1 MIPAKTYPRMN
12 PNEFWALVALA
23 AAMSF
28 SPGPN
33 TTLSA
38 ALGANLGL
46 RRALPFVCSVPVGW
60 SLLLT
65 LCALGLGALILAA
78 PGLVWVLKAV
88 GVGYLLWL
96 ALKLARSS
104 SLIQSAEPVQV
115 GFFQGIGLQFLNI
128 KAWMLALTVV
138 SGWVAGQGSV
148 LLRLAQVVPVMMA
161 FAFCSNLSYAWV
173 GSLLRQWLAGPDG
186 SGLRLLRFNRL
197 MAAVLTLTGLWILL
211 Q

>member
-1 MIPAKTYPRMN
+1 
-12 PNEFWALVALA
+12 
-23 AAMSF
+23 
-28 SPGPN
+28 
-33 TTLSA
+33 
-38 ALGANLGL
+38 
-46 RRALPFVCSVPVGW
+46 VGW

-104 SLIQSAEPVQV
+104 SLSQSAEPVQV

-148 LLRLAQVVPVMMA
+148 LVRLAQVVPVMMV

-173 GSLLRQWLAGPDG
+173 GSLLRLWLAGPDG

-197 MAAVLTLTGLWILL
+197 MAGVLTLTGLWILL